1 MSFIHNRTIYDIARG
16 CDASPVADAASGSFG
31 PMTVGVAA
39 GVPTLFLVVSL
50 VVHLVRLSESARRL
64 IDSVN
69 QFVDRLRA
77 CFRWRTNAPEEPA
90 PAASCPPTV
99 SVPSI
104 PMRNLSDSQMAAM
117 RTAPSE
123 AVWM

>member
-1 MSFIHNRTIYDIARG
+1 MYDIARG

-31 PMTVGVAA
+31 PTTVGVAA

-50 VVHLVRLSESARRL
+50 VAHLIRLSESARRL
-64 IDSVN
+64 IDSFN

-77 CFRWRTNAPEEPA
+77 CFKWRTSAPEDPA
-90 PAASCPPTV
+90 PAASCPPPA
-99 SVPSI
+99 SALSI
-104 PMRNLSDSQMAAM
+104 PMRNLSDSQMAAI